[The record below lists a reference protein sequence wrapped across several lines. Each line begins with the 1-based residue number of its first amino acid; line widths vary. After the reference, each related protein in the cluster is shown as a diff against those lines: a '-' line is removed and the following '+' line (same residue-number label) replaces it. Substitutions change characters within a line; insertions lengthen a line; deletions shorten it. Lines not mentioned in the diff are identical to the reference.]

1 VGWCIMF
8 VDGPPHD
15 KDYKM
20 KDDEQKR
27 NELRKLG
34 YRVFAISYNDVDG
47 GISRLKGAVGG

>member
-1 VGWCIMF
+1 MF